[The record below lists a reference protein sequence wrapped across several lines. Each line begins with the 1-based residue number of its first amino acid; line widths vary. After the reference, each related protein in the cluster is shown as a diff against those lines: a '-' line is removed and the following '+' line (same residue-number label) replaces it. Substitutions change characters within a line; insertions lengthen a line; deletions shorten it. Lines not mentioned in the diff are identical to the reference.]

1 MSELLSNIENLP
13 PPFDLLP
20 FLLQGLHITVILA
33 AGGSLVA
40 IVLSVLFGVWSKS
53 KDPIL
58 RWLSSIY
65 ITLFRG
71 ASALILLY
79 WFYFALP
86 ELTNIR
92 LDAITTGILV
102 LGANVGAYGAEVV
115 RASLDSVPK
124 GQYQAAAALNLNR
137 WQTMRYVIFPQA
149 VLSMI
154 PPFGNLMIEL
164 LKGTALV
171 STITVTDLTLQGK
184 FLRDDTHRSFEIFGL
199 LLIIYFLLSIC
210 ITGAFRLL
218 ERRLSHGR
226 DYGGGQ

>member
-1 MSELLSNIENLP
+1 MSNLP
-13 PPFDLLP
+13 PPLDLLP
-20 FLLQGLHITVILA
+20 FLLQGLYITVIITL
-33 AGGSLVA
+33 GGCAVA
-40 IVLSVLFGVWSKS
+40 IVLSVLFGTWSKS
-53 KDPIL
+53 TDPIL
-58 RWLSSIY
+58 RWLSAIY
-65 ITLFRG
+65 ITVFRG

-79 WFYFALP
+79 WFYFAMP

-115 RASLDSVPK
+115 RASLEAVPK
-124 GQYQAAAALNLNR
+124 GQYQAAAALNLSR
-137 WQTMRYVIFPQA
+137 WQTMRHIIFPQA
-149 VLSMI
+149 ILSMI

-199 LLIIYFLLSIC
+199 LLLIYFVLSMT
-210 ITGAFRLL
+210 ITAVFRVL
-218 ERRLSHGR
+218 EHRYSQGR
-226 DYGGGQ
+226 DYGGGS

>member
-1 MSELLSNIENLP
+1 MSNLP
-13 PPFDLLP
+13 PPLDLLP
-20 FLLQGLHITVILA
+20 FLLQGLWITVIITL
-33 AGGSLVA
+33 GGCVVA

-53 KDPIL
+53 TDPIL
-58 RWLSSIY
+58 RWLSAIY
-65 ITLFRG
+65 IAVFRG

-79 WFYFALP
+79 WFYFAMP

-115 RASLDSVPK
+115 RASLEAVPK
-124 GQYQAAAALNLNR
+124 GQYQAAAALNLSR
-137 WQTMRYVIFPQA
+137 WQTMRYIIFPQA
-149 VLSMI
+149 ILSMI

-199 LLIIYFLLSIC
+199 LLVIYFLLSMT
-210 ITGAFRLL
+210 ITGVFRWL
-218 ERRLSHGR
+218 EHRHSQGR
-226 DYGGGQ
+226 DYGGGN

>member
-1 MSELLSNIENLP
+1 MSNLP
-13 PPFDLLP
+13 PPLDLLP
-20 FLLQGLHITVILA
+20 FLLEGLSITVVITV
-33 AGGSLVA
+33 GGCAVA

-53 KDPIL
+53 TDPIL
-58 RWLSSIY
+58 RWLSAIY

-79 WFYFALP
+79 WFYFAMP

-115 RASLDSVPK
+115 RASLESVPK
-124 GQYQAAAALNLNR
+124 GQYQAAAALNLSR
-137 WQTMRYVIFPQA
+137 WQTMRHIIFPQA
-149 VLSMI
+149 ILSMI

-171 STITVTDLTLQGK
+171 STITVADLTLQGK

-199 LLIIYFLLSIC
+199 LLVIYFLLSMT
-210 ITGAFRLL
+210 ITAIFRLL
-218 ERRLSHGR
+218 EHRYSRGR
-226 DYGGGQ
+226 DYGGGN

>member
-1 MSELLSNIENLP
+1 MSNLP

-20 FLLQGLHITVILA
+20 FLLEGLWITVLITL
-33 AGGSLVA
+33 GGCAVA
-40 IVLSVLFGVWSKS
+40 IVLAVLFGMWSKS
-53 KDPIL
+53 TDPIL
-58 RWLSSIY
+58 RWLSAIY
-65 ITLFRG
+65 ITVFRG

-79 WFYFALP
+79 WFYFAMP

-115 RASLDSVPK
+115 RASLGAVPK
-124 GQYQAAAALNLNR
+124 GQYLAAAALNLSR

-149 VLSMI
+149 ILSMI

-184 FLRDDTHRSFEIFGL
+184 FLRDDTHRSLEIFGL
-199 LLIIYFLLSIC
+199 LLVIYFLLSMS
-210 ITGAFRLL
+210 ITATFRVL
-218 ERRLSHGR
+218 EHRYSQGR
-226 DYGGGQ
+226 DYGGGS

>member
-1 MSELLSNIENLP
+1 MSNLP

-20 FLLQGLHITVILA
+20 FLLQGLYITVIITL
-33 AGGSLVA
+33 GGCAVA
-40 IVLSVLFGVWSKS
+40 IFMSVLFGAWSKS
-53 KDPIL
+53 TDPIL
-58 RWLSSIY
+58 RWLSAIY
-65 ITLFRG
+65 ITVFRG

-79 WFYFALP
+79 WFYFAMP

-115 RASLDSVPK
+115 RASLEAVPK
-124 GQYQAAAALNLNR
+124 GQYQAAAALNLSR
-137 WQTMRYVIFPQA
+137 WQTLRYIIFPQA
-149 VLSMI
+149 ILSMI

-199 LLIIYFLLSIC
+199 LLLIYFVLSMTIS
-210 ITGAFRLL
+210 AVFRVL
-218 ERRLSHGR
+218 EHRHSQGR
-226 DYGGGQ
+226 DYGGGN

>member
-1 MSELLSNIENLP
+1 MSDLP

-20 FLLQGLHITVILA
+20 FLLKGLHITVIIAL
-33 AGGSLVA
+33 GGSAVA
-40 IVLSVLFGVWSKS
+40 IVMAVIFGLWSKS
-53 KDPIL
+53 TDPIL
-58 RWLSSIY
+58 RWFSAAY
-65 ITLFRG
+65 ITVFRG

-79 WFYFALP
+79 WFYFVMP
-86 ELTNIR
+86 ELTGFG
-92 LDAITTGILV
+92 LDAITTGIFV

-115 RASLDSVPK
+115 RTSIESVPK
-124 GQYQAAAALNLNR
+124 GQYQAAAALNLSR

-149 VLSMI
+149 VLSMV

-171 STITVTDLTLQGK
+171 STITVTDLTMQGMY
-184 FLRDDTHRSFEIFGL
+184 LRADTHRSLEIFGL
-199 LLIIYFLLSIC
+199 LLVIYFLLSSL
-210 ITGAFRLL
+210 ITLGFRLL

>member
-1 MSELLSNIENLP
+1 MSNLP
-13 PPFDLLP
+13 PPLDLLP
-20 FLLQGLHITVILA
+20 FLLEGLWITVIITL
-33 AGGSLVA
+33 GGCAVA
-40 IVLSVLFGVWSKS
+40 IGMSVLFGVWSKS
-53 KDPIL
+53 TDPIL
-58 RWLSSIY
+58 RWLSAIY
-65 ITLFRG
+65 ITVFRG

-79 WFYFALP
+79 WFYFAMP

-115 RASLDSVPK
+115 RASLEAIPK
-124 GQYQAAAALNLNR
+124 GQYQAAAALNLSR

-149 VLSMI
+149 ILSMI

-171 STITVTDLTLQGK
+171 STITVADLTLQGK

-199 LLIIYFLLSIC
+199 LLVIYFLLSMT
-210 ITGAFRLL
+210 ITGVFRLL
-218 ERRLSHGR
+218 EHRHSQGR
-226 DYGGGQ
+226 DYGGGN

>member
-1 MSELLSNIENLP
+1 VNNLP
-13 PPFDLLP
+13 PPLDLLP
-20 FLLQGLHITVILA
+20 FLLQGLGITIIITL
-33 AGGSLVA
+33 GGCAVA
-40 IVLSVLFGVWSKS
+40 IFMSILFGAWSKS
-53 KDPIL
+53 TDPIL
-58 RWLSSIY
+58 RSLSAIY
-65 ITLFRG
+65 ITVFRG

-79 WFYFALP
+79 WFYFAMP

-115 RASLDSVPK
+115 RASLEAVPK
-124 GQYQAAAALNLNR
+124 GQYQAAAALNLSR
-137 WQTMRYVIFPQA
+137 WQTMRHIIFPQA
-149 VLSMI
+149 ILSMI

-199 LLIIYFLLSIC
+199 LLLIYFLLSMC
-210 ITGAFRLL
+210 ITAVFRVL
-218 ERRLSHGR
+218 EHRYSQGR
-226 DYGGGQ
+226 DYGGGN

>member
-1 MSELLSNIENLP
+1 MSNLP
-13 PPFDLLP
+13 PPLDLLP
-20 FLLQGLHITVILA
+20 FLLQGLWITVIITL
-33 AGGSLVA
+33 GGCVVA

-53 KDPIL
+53 TDPIL
-58 RWLSSIY
+58 RWLSAIY
-65 ITLFRG
+65 ITVFRG

-79 WFYFALP
+79 WFYFAMP

-115 RASLDSVPK
+115 RASLEAVPK
-124 GQYQAAAALNLNR
+124 GQYQAAAALNLSR
-137 WQTMRYVIFPQA
+137 WQTMRYIIFPQA
-149 VLSMI
+149 ILSMI

-199 LLIIYFLLSIC
+199 LLVIYFLLSMT
-210 ITGAFRLL
+210 ITGVFRWL
-218 ERRLSHGR
+218 EHRHSQGR
-226 DYGGGQ
+226 DYGGGN